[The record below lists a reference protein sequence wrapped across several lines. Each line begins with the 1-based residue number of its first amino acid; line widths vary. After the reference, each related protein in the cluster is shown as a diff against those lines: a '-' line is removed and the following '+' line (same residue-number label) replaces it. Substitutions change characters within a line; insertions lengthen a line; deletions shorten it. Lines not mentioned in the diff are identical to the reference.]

1 MSLNHTH
8 KNFMNPWK
16 AGQDSTDNTLTNY
29 FFNPRFVW
37 QIYIYWYFTLM
48 QQKLATFHLKTFTCR
63 ETSNKEYL
71 RAIPEF
77 LIFER
82 NNKYAD
88 IYQASVSKASSRSLL
103 KLNVFN

>member
-37 QIYIYWYFTLM
+37 QICIYWYFTLM

-77 LIFER
+77 FIFER
-82 NNKYAD
+82 NKYTD
-88 IYQASVSKASSRSLL
+88 IYQASASKASSRSLL